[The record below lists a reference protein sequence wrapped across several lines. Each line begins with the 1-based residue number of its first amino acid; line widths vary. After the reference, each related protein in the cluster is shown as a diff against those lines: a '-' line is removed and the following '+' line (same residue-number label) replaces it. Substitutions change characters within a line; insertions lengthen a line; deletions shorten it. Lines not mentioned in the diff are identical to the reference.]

1 MNDQNTTTAPVPSG
15 EADNLSRSFLSGPTA
30 IGAHLSEPARFLS
43 HQDEI
48 DILVRNPINQVRL
61 ALSSLIITNRT
72 AGSARRLHRDVC
84 GCRHYEDCPTEA
96 ARQQRDAEIRARQV
110 EIEIRGYLDM
120 AQGVGR

>member
-15 EADNLSRSFLSGPTA
+15 EADNLSRLFLSGPTA

-72 AGSARRLHRDVC
+72 AGSARRLHRERC
-84 GCRHYEDCPTEA
+84 GCLHFEDCPSDA

-120 AQGVGR
+120 AQGVGA